1 MQNDCLAREEIEEEE
16 RGSGKGKRRKGIF
29 GLSPPPAPGGSKLPR
44 ISHLQISEESSG
56 RAARLFHLPSAECF
70 NPISRDRSR
79 SILNSQSCRPWHSWQ
94 RVEATEIHL
103 VFFIRDTFIRDSVEI
118 SGKIRDA
125 VMSDFRK

>member
-56 RAARLFHLPSAECF
+56 RAAP
-70 NPISRDRSR
+70 
-79 SILNSQSCRPWHSWQ
+79 
-94 RVEATEIHL
+94 T
-103 VFFIRDTFIRDSVEI
+103 VFFIFPQLNASIQYLEI
-118 SGKIRDA
+118 AHAQS
-125 VMSDFRK
+125 